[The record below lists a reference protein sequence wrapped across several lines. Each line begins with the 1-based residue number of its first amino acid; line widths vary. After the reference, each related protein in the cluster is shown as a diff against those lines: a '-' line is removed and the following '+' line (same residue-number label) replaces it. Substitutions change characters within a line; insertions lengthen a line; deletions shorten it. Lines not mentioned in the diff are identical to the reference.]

1 MRDQLSITPT
11 YSSHRIPAAMSHLFT
26 VDWYTLLTPDVSIAE
41 SFVRGSFVYL
51 LLFALLRFLPN
62 RHIGAV
68 GITDL
73 LVVVLVAN
81 AVQNALAN
89 DYKSLVGGLVLVLTI
104 FFWSYALNWLS
115 YHFPKLQQILRSR
128 TLPLIQDGRLQWQN
142 MREEMIT
149 EAELQSVLRL
159 QGVDTIAAV
168 KNARM
173 EADGRISVV
182 TYDQKPHA
190 QPDTLTT

>member
-1 MRDQLSITPT
+1 MTQ
-11 YSSHRIPAAMSHLFT
+11 LFT
-26 VDWYTLLTPDVSIAE
+26 IDWHTLLTPDVSIAE

-81 AVQNALAN
+81 AVQNALADN
-89 DYKSLVGGLVLVLTI
+89 YKSLIGGLVLVLTI
-104 FFWSYALNWLS
+104 FFWSYVLNWLS
-115 YHFPKLQQILRSR
+115 YRFPKIQHLLRSR

-149 EAELQSVLRL
+149 EEELRSTLRL
-159 QGVDTIAAV
+159 QGVDRLDAV
-168 KNARM
+168 KSARM

-182 TYDQKPHA
+182 TYEQKTHSPPEH
-190 QPDTLTT
+190 TIS

>member
-1 MRDQLSITPT
+1 MDQLFSI
-11 YSSHRIPAAMSHLFT
+11 
-26 VDWYTLLTPDVSIAE
+26 DWHTLLTPDISIAE

-68 GITDL
+68 GLTDL

-89 DYKSLVGGLVLVLTI
+89 DYKSLIGGLVLVLTI
-104 FFWSYALNWLS
+104 FFWSYVLNWLS
-115 YHFPKLQQILRSR
+115 YRFPKIQQLLRSR
-128 TLPLIQDGRLQWQN
+128 ALPLIQDGRLNWQN

-149 EAELQSVLRL
+149 EEELRSTLRL
-159 QGVDTIAAV
+159 QGIDDLSVV

-182 TYDQKPHA
+182 AYDQHTHSAPE
-190 QPDTLTT
+190 QPIT

>member
-1 MRDQLSITPT
+1 MAQLFSI
-11 YSSHRIPAAMSHLFT
+11 
-26 VDWYTLLTPDVSIAE
+26 DWHTLLTPDVSIAE

-68 GITDL
+68 GLTDL

-81 AVQNALAN
+81 AVQNALAD

-104 FFWSYALNWLS
+104 FFWSYVLNWLS
-115 YHFPKLQQILRSR
+115 YRFPKIQQLLRSR

-149 EAELQSVLRL
+149 EEEIQSTLRL
-159 QGVDTIAAV
+159 QGVDSVAAV

-182 TYDQKPHA
+182 TYDQQTRNVPN
-190 QPDTLTT
+190 P

>member
-1 MRDQLSITPT
+1 MAQLFAI
-11 YSSHRIPAAMSHLFT
+11 
-26 VDWYTLLTPDVSIAE
+26 DWYTLLTPDVSIAE

-68 GITDL
+68 GLTDL

-81 AVQNALAN
+81 AVQNALAD
-89 DYKSLVGGLVLVLTI
+89 DYKSLIGGLVLVLTI

-115 YHFPKLQQILRSR
+115 YRFPKIQQLLRSR
-128 TLPLIQDGRLQWQN
+128 TLPLIQEGRLQWQN

-149 EAELQSVLRL
+149 EEELRSTLRL
-159 QGVDTIAAV
+159 QGVDSFSAV

-182 TYDQKPHA
+182 TYEQKTHG
-190 QPDTLTT
+190 QPEQPIG

>member
-1 MRDQLSITPT
+1 MAQLFSI
-11 YSSHRIPAAMSHLFT
+11 
-26 VDWYTLLTPDVSIAE
+26 DWHTLLTPDVSIAE

-68 GITDL
+68 GLTDL

-89 DYKSLVGGLVLVLTI
+89 DYKSLVGGLVLVSTI
-104 FFWSYALNWLS
+104 FFWSYVLNWLS
-115 YHFPKLQQILRSR
+115 YRFPKIQQLLRSR
-128 TLPLIQDGRLQWQN
+128 TLPLIQEGRLQWHN

-149 EAELQSVLRL
+149 EEELQSTLRL
-159 QGVDTIAAV
+159 QGVDSVAAV

-182 TYDQKPHA
+182 TYNQQVHSPPE
-190 QPDTLTT
+190 QQIS

>member
-1 MRDQLSITPT
+1 M
-11 YSSHRIPAAMSHLFT
+11 AHLFS

-115 YHFPKLQQILRSR
+115 YRFPKIQQILRSR

-149 EAELQSVLRL
+149 EAELQSILRL
-159 QGVDTIAAV
+159 QGVDTLAAV

-182 TYDQKPHA
+182 TYDQKPHR
-190 QPDTLTT
+190 QPDELT

>member
-1 MRDQLSITPT
+1 MAQ
-11 YSSHRIPAAMSHLFT
+11 LFT
-26 VDWYTLLTPDVSIAE
+26 IDWHTLLTPDVSIAE

-51 LLFALLRFLPN
+51 LLFMLLRFLPN
-62 RHIGAV
+62 RHVGAV
-68 GITDL
+68 GLTDL

-81 AVQNALAN
+81 AVQNALAD
-89 DYKSLVGGLVLVLTI
+89 DYKSLIGGLVLVLTI
-104 FFWSYALNWLS
+104 FFWSYMLNWLS
-115 YHFPKLQQILRSR
+115 YRFPKFQQLLRSR

-149 EAELQSVLRL
+149 EEELRSTLRL
-159 QGVDTIAAV
+159 QGIDTLSAV

-182 TYDQKPHA
+182 TYDQHTHSPSE
-190 QPDTLTT
+190 QQVT